1 MKCMKWFALLLSCTA
16 GLAFGSD
23 LGAVRN
29 VYLLKMSK
37 GMDQY
42 LANRL
47 TNEHVF
53 QIVTDPKL
61 ADAILTDQIGEG
73 FEAKMGELFPPPEPV
88 EKPAKPEKA
97 EKQDKADKQEKAD
110 KPAKGEKANKGDD
123 SQNVMDM
130 LGDTVNKLPT
140 LSSSFGHAKGT
151 LFLVDAK
158 SKEIVWSTYDVPKD
172 ATSRQM
178 DRTATDIV
186 SRLKR
191 ELKKK

>member
-1 MKCMKWFALLLSCTA
+1 MKWFALLLSCGA
-16 GLAFGSD
+16 GLASGED
-23 LGAVRN
+23 LGAVKN

-61 ADAILTDQIGEG
+61 ADAILTDHIGEG

-88 EKPAKPEKA
+88 EKPEKPEKP
-97 EKQDKADKQEKAD
+97 EKDD
-110 KPAKGEKANKGDD
+110 KANKRDG
-123 SQNVMDM
+123 SQNVMD
-130 LGDTVNKLPT
+130 LVGDTINKLPT
-140 LSSSFGHAKGT
+140 LPSSFGHAKGM

-158 SKEIVWSTYDVPKD
+158 SKEVVWSTYEVPKD

-178 DRTATDIV
+178 DRTANDIV